1 MVGVLANATGAL
13 SEMDAVR
20 AVRWHR
26 GTSRFGK
33 QFIALRSSVSQ
44 MLVKDICETVKP
56 SENGASKPSS
66 TNIKRFAIGL
76 DFSRPS
82 DLGEKHPCGMLSRRP
97 TRQRR
102 ACDHSNRTALD
113 ERRVILGGLVVRA
126 VVGRKMEMCGKWM
139 NRGLVV

>member
-1 MVGVLANATGAL
+1 MSQIPVWIGSGKFEAHNSGWSSCKCHGRFV
-13 SEMDAVR
+13 S
-20 AVRWHR
+20 RW
-26 GTSRFGK
+26 T
-33 QFIALRSSVSQ
+33 VSQ

-66 TNIKRFAIGL
+66 TNIKRFAIGP

-97 TRQRR
+97 TRQRH

-113 ERRVILGGLVVRA
+113 ERRVILGGLTVRA
-126 VVGRKMEMCGKWM
+126 VVGRKIEMWGKWM